1 MDCGDKRRNDTELL
15 FGQETSTTA
24 TEHLM
29 LQDADLDA
37 AVSEG
42 IVTAEQAAALRG
54 LAQRRERERAIELGH
69 EERFRFMR
77 GFNDVFFSIGVLLFI
92 GGFAYFMLPRS
103 AFGLAITAVVVWLLA
118 ELLVARLRLVLPGI
132 LLACAFVG
140 FVFAASIQLPVEGW
154 LGMQVQFRRAPS
166 AISVLQALQYYPG
179 GPLMFA
185 ARALVA
191 AAAAGLFYWRF
202 KLPFAL
208 LPLAASLV
216 VAAIGVASFI
226 VPQAAAVSD
235 TVILLLCGL
244 GVFAAAMTFDASD
257 RERLTRRAD
266 CAFWLHLLA
275 APLIVHSVISLV
287 TPSLVGSS
295 RYFGVRFAPDMTGEL
310 ALAIALIVAVLAVVA
325 VLIDRRALLVS
336 GLAYLGGA
344 IGFAL
349 ASSGFRSDPS
359 FVIAA
364 TLVILGAFVLTLG
377 TGWVPLR
384 RLLLR
389 LVSPAISNRL
399 PPVPARP

>member
-1 MDCGDKRRNDTELL
+1 
-15 FGQETSTTA
+15 
-24 TEHLM
+24 M

-37 AVSEG
+37 AVRDG
-42 IVTAEQAAALRG
+42 ILTAEQASALRD
-54 LAQRRERERAIELGH
+54 LAKRRERERAISLGH

-77 GFNDVFFSIGVLLFI
+77 GFNDVFFAIGVLLFI
-92 GGFAYFMLPRS
+92 SGLLYFIPFS
-103 AFGLAITAVVVWLLA
+103 ALGLAAMAAIVWGLA
-118 ELLVARLRLVLPGI
+118 ELLVGRLRLVLPSI

-140 FVFAASIQLPVEGW
+140 FVFAASVTLPVESW
-154 LGMQVQFRRAPS
+154 LGMGVRLHVPTAWSFLQF
-166 AISVLQALQYYPG
+166 LQNYPG

-216 VAAIGVASFI
+216 VAAIGVASFLL
-226 VPQAAAVSD
+226 PREAAAVAD
-235 TVILLLCGL
+235 TIVLLLCGL
-244 GVFAAAMTFDASD
+244 GVFAAAMTFDTSD

-287 TPSLVGSS
+287 SAPLAGALGSREVPSG
-295 RYFGVRFAPDMTGEL
+295 PDMIIDAPMSAGL
-310 ALAIALIVAVLAVVA
+310 AGAIALIVLVLAVVA

-336 GLAYLGGA
+336 GLAYLGAAVGSA
-344 IGFAL
+344 LIG
-349 ASSGFRSDPS
+349 SGVRTDPS
-359 FVIAA
+359 FVFAA

-377 TGWVPLR
+377 AGWVPLR

-399 PPVPARP
+399 PPVLARP

>member
-1 MDCGDKRRNDTELL
+1 V
-15 FGQETSTTA
+15 TA
-24 TEHLM
+24 V

-37 AVSEG
+37 AVREG
-42 IVTAEQAAALRG
+42 IVTTQQATALRE
-54 LAQRRERERAIELGH
+54 LARRRERERAVELGH

-92 GGFAYFMLPRS
+92 GGLAYFMPTTAL
-103 AFGLAITAVVVWLLA
+103 GLAGTAVVVWALA

-132 LLACAFVG
+132 LLACAFVL
-140 FVFAASIQLPVEGW
+140 FVFAASIQVPVESW
-154 LGMQVQFRRAPS
+154 LGLQVRPHIPTS
-166 AISVLQALQYYPG
+166 ASILQVLQYYPG
-179 GPLMFA
+179 GPLMLS

-216 VAAIGVASFI
+216 FAAIGAASFLF
-226 VPQAAAVSD
+226 PQAAAVAD
-235 TVILLLCGL
+235 TIVLLLCGL

-275 APLIVHSVISLV
+275 APLIVHSVISLASS
-287 TPSLVGSS
+287 SLAGALA
-295 RYFGVRFAPDMTGEL
+295 RPIGRLTPDMNGRM
-310 ALAIALIVAVLAVVA
+310 ALAVAVIVAILAVVA

-336 GLAYLGGA
+336 GLAYLGAA
-344 IGFAL
+344 IAYAL
-349 ASSGFRSDPS
+349 PGNGGGVGTDPG
-359 FVIAA
+359 VVVAA
-364 TLVILGAFVLTLG
+364 TLVILGVFVLALG
-377 TGWVPLR
+377 VGWVSLRR
-384 RLLLR
+384 RLLAL
-389 LVSPAISNRL
+389 LSPAITNRL

>member
-1 MDCGDKRRNDTELL
+1 
-15 FGQETSTTA
+15 
-24 TEHLM
+24 
-29 LQDADLDA
+29 
-37 AVSEG
+37 
-42 IVTAEQAAALRG
+42 
-54 LAQRRERERAIELGH
+54 
-69 EERFRFMR
+69 
-77 GFNDVFFSIGVLLFI
+77 VLLFI
-92 GGFAYFMLPRS
+92 GGLLIFIPPTAAGFAIM
-103 AFGLAITAVVVWLLA
+103 TAVVWVLA
-118 ELLVARLRLVLPGI
+118 ELLVRRLRLVLPGI
-132 LLACAFVG
+132 LLACAFVL
-140 FVFAASIQLPVEGW
+140 FVFAASVALPVESW
-154 LGMQVQFRRAPS
+154 FGMEVRLHRPTAWSF
-166 AISVLQALQYYPG
+166 LQALQYYPG

-216 VAAIGVASFI
+216 VAATGVASFL
-226 VPQAAAVSD
+226 VPQAAAVLD
-235 TVILLLCGL
+235 RIVLLLCGL
-244 GVFAAAMTFDASD
+244 GVFAAAMAFDTSD

-287 TPSLVGSS
+287 SS
-295 RYFGVRFAPDMTGEL
+295 PLASALGRPAGPLTRDMNAEL
-310 ALAIALIVAVLAVVA
+310 AVAVALIVAALAAVA
-325 VLIDRRALLVS
+325 LLIDRRALLVS

-344 IGFAL
+344 VAYAL
-349 ASSGFRSDPS
+349 AGSGLRGDPS

-377 TGWVPLR
+377 AGWVPLR

>member
-1 MDCGDKRRNDTELL
+1 
-15 FGQETSTTA
+15 
-24 TEHLM
+24 M

-42 IVTAEQAAALRG
+42 ILTAEQATALRG

-69 EERFRFMR
+69 EERFRFIR

-92 GGFAYFMLPRS
+92 GGFAYFMLPRT
-103 AFGLAITAVVVWLLA
+103 AFGLAITAAVAWLLA

-132 LLACAFVG
+132 LLACAFVA
-140 FVFAASIQLPVEGW
+140 FVFAASIQLPVESW

-166 AISVLQALQYYPG
+166 AISFLQALQYYPG

-226 VPQAAAVSD
+226 VPQAAVSD
-235 TVILLLCGL
+235 TVVLLLCGL
-244 GVFAAAMTFDASD
+244 GVFAAAMSFDASD

-287 TPSLVGSS
+287 ALPLAGTLRRPGGPL
-295 RYFGVRFAPDMTGEL
+295 APDMGAAL
-310 ALAIALIVAVLAVVA
+310 ALAVILVVALLAIVA
-325 VLIDRRALLVS
+325 VLIDRRGLLVA
-336 GLAYLGGA
+336 GLAYLGAA
-344 IGFAL
+344 IGYAL
-349 ASSGFRSDPS
+349 TSSGLRTDPS
-359 FVIAA
+359 FVLAA

-399 PPVPARP
+399 PPVPRTLVARS